1 MEIIKSIK
9 RHSMTILIV
18 MVVILFASNLLQRG
32 CNGRKIAELEGQLQ
46 VSEETRKEE
55 KKGTEKLIKEKDDD
69 TAKLEEEIQEL
80 KVESAK
86 IDEDRIELIATDR
99 EKADEIYMLKEQAK
113 RLTDP
118 DSIADNWRLQAE
130 TWEERFWNE
139 RKDKELIITQRNQWA
154 TAYFKAENKYWNEHA
169 IRSSLGKQLFKTERS
184 LEISGKLNVKYKKR
198 ISGIRLKMTVKNILY
213 TGGGFLLGVVIGGR

>member
-9 RHSMTILIV
+9 RHSITILIV
-18 MVVILFASNLLQRG
+18 MIVILFASNLLQRG

-46 VSEETRKEE
+46 VSEEERKKE
-55 KKGTEKLIKEKDDD
+55 KQETEKISKRKDED
-69 TAKLEEEIQEL
+69 TAKLEEEIQEI
-80 KVESAK
+80 KIESAK
-86 IDEDRIELIATDR
+86 IDEERIELIATDR

-118 DSIADNWRLQAE
+118 DSIADNWKVQAE

-154 TAYFKAENKYWNEHA
+154 AAYHKADNKYWNEHA
-169 IRSSLGKQLFKTERS
+169 IRKSLEKQLARTERS
-184 LEISGKLNVKYKKR
+184 LEISEELGKEYKKK
-198 ISGIRLKMTVKNILY
+198 LKIVNLKLTVKNVLY
-213 TGGGFLLGVVIGGR
+213 TGGGFLLGVVVGGR